1 MRARVSGKRAQ
12 EERQLGKSRQRAVCL
27 THSVPIRVTFA
38 RLCRETRTRLRLTQ
52 QQLAEKV
59 GVTRGY
65 IANIERGAANPSL
78 DQVERIAFALDLEL
92 DFFARPPLVIG
103 SGQQHDLVHARC
115 SAYVDRR
122 LRTAGWQTA
131 REVEVVHARSH
142 GWIDLLAFDP
152 RSGTLLIVEVKTRLD
167 DIGAV
172 ERQLGWYERSAFMVA
187 SGLGWHPRQVAS
199 WLLVLASDQVE
210 TVIHQNRELLAR
222 VFPVR
227 AREMAAGLVP
237 GEHMTSRRGVALIDP
252 VSRRRAWL
260 MRSRTDG
267 RRSPAPYVD
276 YADAARR
283 LGR

>member
-1 MRARVSGKRAQ
+1 MTQ
-12 EERQLGKSRQRAVCL
+12 E
-27 THSVPIRVTFA
+27 
-38 RLCRETRTRLRLTQ
+38 
-52 QQLAEKV
+52 QLADKV

-92 DFFARPPLVIG
+92 DFFARPPLVMG
-103 SGQQHDLVHARC
+103 PGRQHDLVHARC
-115 SAYVDRR
+115 SSYVDRR

-152 RSGTLLIVEVKTRLD
+152 SSGTLLIVEVKTWLD

-172 ERQLGWYERSAFMVA
+172 ERQLGWYERSAFGVA
-187 SGLGWHPRQVAS
+187 SRQGWHPRRVAG
-199 WLLVLASDQVE
+199 WLLVLASEQVE
-210 TVIHQNRELLAR
+210 AVIHQNRDLMAR

-237 GEHMTSRRGVALIDP
+237 GEHLASRRGVALIDP
-252 VSRRRAWL
+252 ASKRRAWL

-267 RRSPAPYVD
+267 RRTPPAYVD